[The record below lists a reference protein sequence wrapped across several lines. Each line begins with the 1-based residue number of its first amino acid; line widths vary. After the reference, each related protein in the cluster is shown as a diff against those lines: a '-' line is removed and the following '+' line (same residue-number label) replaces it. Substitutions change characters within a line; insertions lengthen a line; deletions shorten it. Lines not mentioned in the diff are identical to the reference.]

1 MKITFSGKYA
11 INPQTFGINF
21 EAIVDGESVV
31 CSVSTEA
38 LQDIDPSNAS
48 GTAEQQF
55 LANRSSFEAI
65 AEKKIR
71 AQAKSPVAINQI
83 TGSQITGSG

>member
-11 INPQTFGINF
+11 INPQTLGINF
-21 EAIVDGESVV
+21 EATVDGQSVV
-31 CSVSTEA
+31 CSVSIEA
-38 LQDIDPSNAS
+38 LQDIGPGNAT

-71 AQAKSPVAINQI
+71 AQATGPVVINSSDVR
-83 TGSQITGSG
+83 G